1 LALAKNNNKQNNEKS
16 RAHMSLLRNNSIFPV
31 IEIAKQAR
39 FWARIKL
46 FIMEEYGYNN
56 TTTQ

>member
-1 LALAKNNNKQNNEKS
+1 MKNLV
-16 RAHMSLLRNNSIFPV
+16 RICALLRKNSIFPV

-56 TTTQ
+56 TTTQWITMKFWLVEC